1 MVLQSNS
8 ALTDNVAMTTAIKAR
23 PSVSKVEKISVS
35 GNYLLLMIQYTA
47 ELYISPEFLIT
58 PIKQEW
64 KPLKY
69 SKRDETLARSKLK
82 KCSGCEIKGIG
93 VFNWK
98 AWWRFPQYQLLRET
112 ISFSAAKKQ
121 KV

>member
-8 ALTDNVAMTTAIKAR
+8 ALTDNVAMTTAIKVR

-82 KCSGCEIKGIG
+82 KFSG
-93 VFNWK
+93 
-98 AWWRFPQYQLLRET
+98 
-112 ISFSAAKKQ
+112 
-121 KV
+121 